1 MPVSGENSMN
11 SLSKEK
17 RNQLVLVVLGTACV
31 LLAVWFGLIRFQQQ
45 SLSVLAQSKIAA
57 QQKLEMV
64 KQAIESADLLEA
76 QLGETQQ
83 RLSKVE
89 STMASGDLYAW
100 TIDTLR
106 RFKLGYKVEI
116 PQFSQIDGPKDMN
129 MLAGFPYKQA
139 NMTISGT
146 AFYTDFG
153 KFVADFENQFP
164 YMRILNL
171 SLEPVPALIGAE
183 REKLAFRM
191 ELAAL
196 VKNTAS

>member
-1 MPVSGENSMN
+1 MN

-17 RNQLVLVVLGTACV
+17 RNQLVLVVLVTGC
-31 LLAVWFGLIRFQQQ
+31 LLVGLWFGLIRFQQD
-45 SLSVLAQSKIAA
+45 SLTVLGQSKIASE
-57 QQKLEMV
+57 QRLDQV
-64 KQAIESADLLEA
+64 RQAIDAADQIESQLADA
-76 QLGETQQ
+76 QQ
-83 RLSKVE
+83 RLAKIE
-89 STMASGDLYAW
+89 STMASGDLYSW
-100 TIDTLR
+100 TINTLR
-106 RFKLGYKVEI
+106 QFKPGYKVEI
-116 PQFSQIDGPKDMN
+116 PQYSQIDGPKDMN

-171 SLEPVPALIGAE
+171 SLEPVPALVGSD

-191 ELAAL
+191 EIAAL
-196 VKNTAS
+196 VKSS

>member
-1 MPVSGENSMN
+1 MN

-17 RNQLVLVVLGTACV
+17 RNQLVLVVLVTGGV
-31 LLAVWFGLIRFQQQ
+31 LAALWFGLIRFQQQ

-57 QQKLEMV
+57 QQRLEQV
-64 KQAIESADLLEA
+64 RQAIETADVLEA
-76 QLGETQQ
+76 KLGEAQQ
-83 RLSKVE
+83 RLGKVE

-116 PQFSQIDGPKDMN
+116 PQFSQIDGPKEMT

-146 AFYTDFG
+146 AFYSDFG
-153 KFVADFENQFP
+153 KFIAEFENQFP
-164 YMRILNL
+164 YMRVLNL
-171 SLEPVPALIGAE
+171 SLEPVPALVGPE
-183 REKLAFRM
+183 KEKLSFRM

>member
-1 MPVSGENSMN
+1 MN

-17 RNQLVLVVLGTACV
+17 RNQLILVVMLTCGA
-31 LLAVWFGLIRFQQQ
+31 LMALWFGLISFQQQ
-45 SLSVLAQSKIAA
+45 SLSVLAQSKVSAE
-57 QQKLEMV
+57 QKLEQV
-64 KQAIESADLLEA
+64 RQAIETADLIEVRLKEA
-76 QLGETQQ
+76 QQ
-83 RLSKVE
+83 RLAKVE
-89 STMASGDLYAW
+89 SSMASGDLYSW

-116 PQFSQIDGPKDMN
+116 PQFSQIDGPKDMT

-139 NMTISGT
+139 SMTISGT
-146 AFYTDFG
+146 AFYADFG

-171 SLEPVPALIGAE
+171 SLEPLPALVGADK
-183 REKLAFRM
+183 EKLAFRL

-196 VKNTAS
+196 VKSNAS